1 MTPKYRG
8 MLEEL
13 KKLQNNCDRDAE
25 DFLGAIQ
32 SADARRIRTFADSKT
47 KLNRNINATLDGMN
61 EFFADLEKTNGG
73 PTLDGS
79 AGSPQPAAAAES
91 NEPSAS
97 WTGNKA

>member
-13 KKLQNNCDRDAE
+13 KKLQSNCDRDAE
-25 DFLGAIQ
+25 DFLGTIQ
-32 SADARRIRTFADSKT
+32 RADARRIRTFADSKT

-79 AGSPQPAAAAES
+79 ADSPQPATEGQ
-91 NEPSAS
+91 EPSAS
-97 WTGNKA
+97 WSGANKP